1 MDAIVKKF
9 VEENTAL
16 AFELLKDLCLI
27 PAPSHH
33 EGKRA
38 EYCRSFLEKIGAKG
52 VYIDEALNV
61 VFPVNAV
68 GKNSMTVIAAHTDT
82 VFPDTEPM
90 PYSEDDEKIY
100 CPGIGDDTV
109 RVVMVLLLAKFIV
122 ENKLIPKNGMLLVCN
137 SCEEGLGNLKGVRR
151 LFKDYEG
158 RISGFI
164 TLDNNYPVISDR
176 TAGSH
181 RYEVEVKTRGGHSYQ
196 AFGNTNA
203 NAVLAEMITKIY
215 KLEVPEKEDT
225 KTTYNVGI
233 ISGGT
238 SVNTI
243 CQSAKMLCE
252 YRSNDREC
260 LAVMKEH
267 FERIFKEAKNN
278 PDTEI
283 IVEQVGD
290 RPCSDI
296 APERLEAFKTVV
308 APVIESVVGMP
319 VEYKCS
325 STDCNIPM
333 SLGIPGLNVGTNIS
347 GGSHTR
353 EEYLVKS
360 SVPTGIEIALRL
372 GIRLAEI

>member
-1 MDAIVKKF
+1 
-9 VEENTAL
+9 N
-16 AFELLKDLCLI
+16 
-27 PAPSHH
+27 
-33 EGKRA
+33 
-38 EYCRSFLEKIGAKG
+38 FLEKIGAEG

-61 VFPVNAV
+61 VFPVNAE
-68 GKNSMTVIAAHTDT
+68 GKNEMTVIAAHTDT

-90 PYSEDDEKIY
+90 PYSEDEEKIY
-100 CPGIGDDTV
+100 CPGVGDNTV
-109 RVVMVLLLAKFIV
+109 RVVMLLLLAKFIV
-122 ENKLIPKNGMLLVCN
+122 ENKLTPKNGMLLVCN

-164 TLDNNYPVISDR
+164 TLDNNYPAISDR

-215 KLEVPEKEDT
+215 KLSVPEKEGA

-353 EEYLVKS
+353 EEYLVKN